1 MTDNDIIKALECC
14 LNLDCKKSPMEICDP
29 CPYFHEGNC
38 TYLLKEN
45 ALNLIN
51 RQKAE
56 IERLEKQL
64 DSKCDRCIARDRAE
78 AIKEFAW
85 RLKGF
90 CTETTTDNINCP
102 SVMVLSFADEI
113 IDDLVKEMIGEQK

>member
-1 MTDNDIIKALECC
+1 MTDNDIIKVLECC

-78 AIKEFAW
+78 AIKEFAEK
-85 RLKGF
+85 LKDSFGYGWLLGSAVK
-90 CTETTTDNINCP
+90 THIDN
-102 SVMVLSFADEI
+102 
-113 IDDLVKEMIGEQK
+113 LVKEMTEDKDVQN